1 LFSILPHAVN
11 IKLGCLAHVL
21 TTEYAKS
28 AKGFREEGGNGYS
41 VGQASSLVRRS
52 SQYLVD
58 LRVRSM
64 VLCTRL

>member
-1 LFSILPHAVN
+1 MFSVLPHAVN
-11 IKLGCLAHVL
+11 MKLNCLPHVL
-21 TTEYAKS
+21 TTEYTKS
-28 AKGFREEGGNGYS
+28 TKGVREEGGKGYS